1 MNAGL
6 YIRVSS
12 DMQVR
17 DGESLD
23 EQESTA
29 RAYCKF
35 RDISVVTVYR
45 EEGKSAKDT
54 NRPQFQKMLRDCST
68 GKIDTVIVK
77 KVDRLS
83 RSLMDFEKTVTFFEE
98 HNINLI
104 SIQENFDTS
113 SAIGRAVIRIILT
126 FAQLEREQT
135 SERTSDVLQYRATQ
149 GQWNG
154 GYPSL
159 GYQSDDELGLL
170 PIAGEAKLVKLLFD
184 KYEEL
189 ASYRKVSAYLND
201 AGYRTKTFTSRRGKI
216 KGGAR
221 FIDTTVASILKNP
234 IYIGMIRYKENLYQ
248 GKHQPLIDKEQFQ
261 RAQEIMKHNGER
273 RTSICRENKH
283 NFILDGLVRCGECGS
298 VMSPRWSVSRSKK
311 RYFYYGCGSVN
322 HNGVRACGTRVVS
335 AHLLEQVILARI
347 RYVSK
352 DDTLLDRIISRNE
365 ESLRKEIDGLED
377 KQIILKLRLK
387 ETEEKA
393 ATLVNNM
400 ATLPGMGAIS
410 FITEGLQRLD
420 KEKQDIA
427 RQLAET
433 AVAADRLKQR
443 AINRDLVK
451 ESFQRFTTVY
461 PQLAPPQKRGILRLL
476 VREVTYG
483 RDAISIS
490 FYESDEVLK
499 AEGAAAKPA
508 SWFAATPYWLLGAG
522 SKQNFTDHF
531 KIVTY
536 QGNKGK
542 YFIRICDD
550 EGAGAQENTLPGSED
565 GRWSEAT
572 GRPDRW
578 EAGQSP
584 CEELA
589 V

>member
-1 MNAGL
+1 MKAGL

-12 DMQVR
+12 DMQAR

-35 RDISVVTVYR
+35 RDISVVVVYR

-54 NRPQFQKMLRDCST
+54 NRPQFQKMLRDCSA

-83 RSLMDFEKTVTFFEE
+83 RSLMDFEKTVTFFED

-135 SERTSDVLQYRATQ
+135 SERTSDVLRYRAEQ

-159 GYQSDDELGLL
+159 GYRSDEELGLL
-170 PIAGEAKLVKLLFD
+170 PIPEEAKLVKLLFD

-189 ASYRKVSAYLND
+189 ASYRKVSSYLND

-221 FIDTTVASILKNP
+221 FADTTVASMLKNP
-234 IYIGMIRYKENLYQ
+234 IYIGKIRYKENLHQ
-248 GKHQPLIDKEQFQ
+248 GKHQPLIDADQFERVQ
-261 RAQEIMKHNGER
+261 QIIKHNGER
-273 RTSICRENKH
+273 RTSVNRENKH
-283 NFILDGLVRCGECGS
+283 NFILEGLVRCGECGS

-311 RYFYYGCGSVN
+311 RYFYYGCESVN
-322 HNGVRACGTRVVS
+322 HHGTRACGTRSVS

-352 DDTLLDRIISRNE
+352 DDDLLDRIISRNE
-365 ESLRKEIDGLED
+365 ESFRREIDGLED
-377 KQIILKLRLK
+377 KRVLLKLRLK

-400 ATLPGMGAIS
+400 ATLPGMGNIS
-410 FITEGLQRLD
+410 FITEGLQRLE
-420 KEKQDIA
+420 KEKQEIT

-433 AVAADRLKQR
+433 VALADQLKQR

-461 PQLAPPQKRGILRLL
+461 PQLTPPQKRGILRLL

-483 RDAISIS
+483 RDAISIN
-490 FYESDEVLK
+490 FYESDGVLK
-499 AEGAAAKPA
+499 QKGAAANPA
-508 SWFAATPYWLLGAG
+508 GSFAATPDWLRPHRRLPNFCVEIFLGM
-522 SKQNFTDHF
+522 SYVK
-531 KIVTY
+531 K
-536 QGNKGK
+536 GN
-542 YFIRICDD
+542 
-550 EGAGAQENTLPGSED
+550 
-565 GRWSEAT
+565 RW
-572 GRPDRW
+572 
-578 EAGQSP
+578 
-584 CEELA
+584 LILY
-589 V
+589 